1 MNDGGTRPASSL
13 GAGGGA
19 SSAGCA
25 VVVVGDQPSRPP
37 DSAR

>member
-25 VVVVGDQPSRPP
+25 VVVGDQPSRPP